1 MVSFLVEM
9 FNYKAPFLTKKTRMK
24 SEADF
29 SREAI
34 ENVRG
39 KVSKESS
46 IIDGSWSSAKLFIV

>member
-1 MVSFLVEM
+1 
-9 FNYKAPFLTKKTRMK
+9 MK

-39 KVSKESS
+39 KVSNESS
-46 IIDGSWSSAKLFIV
+46 IIDGSWSSAKLFIL

>member
-1 MVSFLVEM
+1 
-9 FNYKAPFLTKKTRMK
+9 MK

-34 ENVRG
+34 ENLRG

-46 IIDGSWSSAKLFIV
+46 IIDRSWGSAKLFIV

>member
-1 MVSFLVEM
+1 MSFLVEM

-24 SEADF
+24 SEADLC
-29 SREAI
+29 REAI

-46 IIDGSWSSAKLFIV
+46 IIDGNWSSAKLFIV